1 MHERHDLFTIGEFSK
16 ITGMGIHSLRYYD
29 EIGALKPEYV
39 DPVSNYRYYSF
50 DQLRRVPAIN
60 MCKEAGIKLSE
71 FGSFVDNGN
80 INYIKIISDSRDA
93 IDRKIEEYRLQKEEL
108 DRAEQIL
115 SLRRSSV
122 SGKAQS
128 VSFSGHPVWLMPFD
142 SDELKDNETDILVRL
157 SVHAKRRGYQIS
169 PVCFGL
175 IRFGTGSEDRR
186 YAFAALNCE
195 SSPHDSSEHIYQIS
209 SGQFKVRACRSCSLK
224 EAELLL
230 GSDPS
235 CDCSTLLS
243 FLFLGD
249 DSQDYTYFA
258 AARSI

>member
-1 MHERHDLFTIGEFSK
+1 MHERHNLFTIGEFSK

-80 INYIKIISDSRDA
+80 INYVKIISDSRDA

-108 DRAEQIL
+108 NRAEQLL
-115 SLRRSSV
+115 SLRSSTV
-122 SGKAQS
+122 SGEARS
-128 VSFSGHPVWLMPFD
+128 VPFSGHPVWLMPYD
-142 SDELKDNETDILVRL
+142 SSEHKDNEAGLLVKL
-157 SVHAKRRGYQIS
+157 SSHAKRRGYQIS
-169 PVCFGL
+169 PVCFCL
-175 IRFGTGSEDRR
+175 IRFGTGNESRQ
-186 YAFAALNCE
+186 YAFSALNCE
-195 SSPHDSSEHIYQIS
+195 SSPHESSDHIYRIGD
-209 SGQFKVRACRSCSLK
+209 GQFIVQACSSCSLD
-224 EAELLL
+224 EAEQLL
-230 GSDPS
+230 GNSPD

-243 FLFLGD
+243 FVFLGED
-249 DSQDYTYFA
+249 DQNNTYFA
-258 AARSI
+258 AARRI

>member
-50 DQLRRVPAIN
+50 VQLRRVPAIN

-80 INYIKIISDSRDA
+80 INYVKIISDSRDA

-108 DRAEQIL
+108 NRAEQLL
-115 SLRRSSV
+115 SLRRTSAGGEARSV
-122 SGKAQS
+122 A
-128 VSFSGHPVWLMPFD
+128 FSGHPVWLMPFD
-142 SDELKDNETDILVRL
+142 GDELKDNETDILVKL
-157 SVHAKRRGYQIS
+157 SAHAKRRGYQIS

-175 IRFGTGSEDRR
+175 IRFGKGSESRK

-195 SSPHDSSEHIYQIS
+195 SSPHDSSDHIYRIS
-209 SGQFKVRACRSCSLK
+209 DGQFIVQACSSCSLD
-224 EAELLL
+224 EAEQLL
-230 GSDPS
+230 GNSPD

-243 FLFLGD
+243 FVILGED
-249 DSQDYTYFA
+249 DQNNTYFA
-258 AARSI
+258 AARSS